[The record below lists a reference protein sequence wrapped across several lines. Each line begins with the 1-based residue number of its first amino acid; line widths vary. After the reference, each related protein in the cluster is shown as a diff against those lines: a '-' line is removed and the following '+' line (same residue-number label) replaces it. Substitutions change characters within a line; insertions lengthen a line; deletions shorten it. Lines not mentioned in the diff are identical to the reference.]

1 MIDFINNNYQWII
14 TTLLTLIGS
23 GTIYILR
30 KKNKQIIKSNS
41 KGLQAGG
48 DINLNIEIKKDDRQ

>member
-1 MIDFINNNYQWII
+1 MIDFINNNHQWII

-30 KKNKQIIKSNS
+30 KKNKQIIKNNS

>member
-14 TTLLTLIGS
+14 TTLLTLGG

-30 KKNKQIIKSNS
+30 KKNKQIIKNNS